1 MADKEKEKLISAEAA
16 DALIAAHDGD
26 MALCWLYFARHPGAD
41 DETAAAV
48 LCRTRGEIAAAREKL
63 GRILPGERR
72 EPLAPPPTA
81 EETQYPS
88 DELVK
93 ICRRPEFEDI
103 RNELTRILG
112 ETPSR
117 AYLNTLVDIY
127 DRLGMPPEVI
137 LLLLNHCDAETRRL
151 SGNRR
156 RPSAKRISDEAYY
169 WVNREIMTLEA
180 AEEYIERC
188 EKRRSDRGRV
198 AGLLGIRGRE
208 LYKRE
213 AEYIDAWL
221 EMGFSDEAIALA
233 LERTVMNTGAL
244 KWPYLNGILRNWHA
258 SGLHTAEE
266 IEQAEGKRKKV
277 PGRERPDPVIDED
290 ELDRTIERITGEKT

>member
-72 EPLAPPPTA
+72 EPLAPPPTD
-81 EETQYPS
+81 EQTQYPS

-117 AYLNTLVDIY
+117 AYLNTLVDMY

-266 IEQAEGKRKKV
+266 IEQAEGKRKKA
-277 PGRERPDPVIDED
+277 PGREIPDPVIDED
-290 ELDRTIERITGEKT
+290 ELDRTIERIMGEKT